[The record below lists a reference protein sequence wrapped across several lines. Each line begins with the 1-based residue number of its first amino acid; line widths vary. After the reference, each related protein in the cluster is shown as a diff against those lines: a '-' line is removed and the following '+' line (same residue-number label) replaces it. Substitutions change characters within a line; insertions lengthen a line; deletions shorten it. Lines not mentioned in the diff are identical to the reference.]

1 MSPTESIEQRLGLA
15 IVQHLKLQFAKGGL
29 DEEASEGLEV
39 AIDCLE
45 KVYGD
50 TECLDDLLGI
60 FRNATQKKSLE
71 NKSQAV
77 LRKNEGNDYM
87 KLEQYERAVNSY
99 TSAIE
104 LDPQSAVYYCNRA
117 AAHTSMASYKKA
129 ISDCEE
135 ALKIDPNYG
144 KAYGRMGLA
153 CMSEHDYKRAKES
166 YEKALSI
173 EPNNA
178 SYQQNL
184 ERVKEAA
191 TQHNQHATSTPS
203 AAAPTAGMPNMAG
216 FDFGALLNNPAVMNM
231 ASSLFQ
237 NRAVQDM
244 FSGMAQPTNASEAP
258 AAPPTDPATA
268 AAGNQPSAAGAGP
281 GAAGG
286 PPGAA
291 GGPPGGA
298 AFDPMS
304 MLQGMD
310 LSQIMNA
317 TQGFAQQMQQTN
329 PELCENLRQQFQGGG
344 SAPPGADPNNDNSNN
359 PS

>member
-1 MSPTESIEQRLGLA
+1 MSSTESIEQRLGQA
-15 IVQHLKLQFAKGGL
+15 IVKHLRLQLVKGGL

-45 KVYGD
+45 KVYGE
-50 TECLDDLLGI
+50 TQCLDDLLGI

-71 NKSQAV
+71 DKTQAV

-117 AAHTSMASYKKA
+117 AAHTSLANYKQA

-153 CMSEHDYKRAKES
+153 CMNEHDYKRAKES
-166 YEKALSI
+166 YEKAVSI
-173 EPNNA
+173 EPNNT

-203 AAAPTAGMPNMAG
+203 AAAPTAGMPNLAG
-216 FDFGALLNNPAVMNM
+216 FDLGALLNNPAVMNM
-231 ASSLFQ
+231 ASSFMQ
-237 NRAVQDM
+237 NPAVQNM
-244 FSGMAQPTNASEAP
+244 FSGMAQQPNASEAS
-258 AAPPTDPATA
+258 APPTGPTTGTA
-268 AAGNQPSAAGAGP
+268 SEGQPSSAGAGP
-281 GAAGG
+281 AG
-286 PPGAA
+286 A

-298 AFDPMS
+298 GFDPMS

-310 LSQIMNA
+310 LSQIMSA

-329 PELCENLRQQFQGGG
+329 PELCENLRQQFQNGGNVPPG
-344 SAPPGADPNNDNSNN
+344 APPGSDPNNGNN